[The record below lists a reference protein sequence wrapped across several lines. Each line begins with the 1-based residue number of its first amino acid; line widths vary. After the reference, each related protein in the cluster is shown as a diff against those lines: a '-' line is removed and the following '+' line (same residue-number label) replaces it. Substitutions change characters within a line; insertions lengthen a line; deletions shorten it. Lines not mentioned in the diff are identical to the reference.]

1 MRWLIAHVLPRM
13 PLATS
18 ADAAADSFLFMALD
32 PSLDGVG
39 RKFFGEKHESSPVP
53 SHTTLTRPGASGS
66 WRASSLAWMRPERN
80 AFWASVYLLRTTR
93 PEEPRLGSALNALTM
108 YCGDRM
114 TVG

>member
-1 MRWLIAHVLPRM
+1 M
-13 PLATS
+13 P
-18 ADAAADSFLFMALD
+18 AADSFVFMALD

-39 RKFFGEKHESSPVP
+39 RKLSGEKHESSPVP

-66 WRASSLAWMRPERN
+66 WRARSLAWMRPERN
-80 AFWASVYLLRTTR
+80 AFWVSVYWLRTATH

-108 YCGDRM
+108 YYGDRI

>member
-53 SHTTLTRPGASGS
+53 SHTTCRTWPLTARRRLSSPMRSSGEPSGASMQT
-66 WRASSLAWMRPERN
+66 LHN
-80 AFWASVYLLRTTR
+80 I
-93 PEEPRLGSALNALTM
+93 
-108 YCGDRM
+108 
-114 TVG
+114 